1 VTVPALKVRGLT
13 RRFGARAAIADLDL
27 EVQEGDVYGF
37 LGPNGAGKTTALR
50 CILGLIRS
58 DTGTVE
64 VFGETGRL
72 ARRFVGAIVETPSFH
87 DWVSGFENLSLSA
100 AYAGLGPSV
109 APAEIARVLDRVGLV
124 ERSSDRVGTY
134 SLGMR
139 QRLAIAR
146 ALLGRPRLML
156 LDEPTNG
163 LDPQGM
169 REVRELVRSLALHD
183 KITVLLSS
191 HLLGEVQAICN
202 RVGILDT
209 GRLRAEGAVAE
220 LLAADAA
227 VTTLVEVSSPGEGAA
242 ERLKEAA
249 LAIDGVELEGAG
261 AHGRVRLRLRG
272 IEPAALNRKLVEAGV
287 EVDALVPERRSLEDV
302 FLEVTSGAPR

>member
-1 VTVPALKVRGLT
+1 VPPPALKVRGLT

-58 DTGTVE
+58 DAGTIE

-87 DWVSGFENLSLSA
+87 DWVSGQENLSLSA
-100 AYAGLGPSV
+100 AYAGLGPGV
-109 APAEIARVLDRVGLV
+109 AQAEIARVLERVGLV

-146 ALLGRPRLML
+146 AGR
-156 LDEPTNG
+156 G
-163 LDPQGM
+163 
-169 REVRELVRSLALHD
+169 
-183 KITVLLSS
+183 
-191 HLLGEVQAICN
+191 
-202 RVGILDT
+202 
-209 GRLRAEGAVAE
+209 
-220 LLAADAA
+220 
-227 VTTLVEVSSPGEGAA
+227 
-242 ERLKEAA
+242 
-249 LAIDGVELEGAG
+249 
-261 AHGRVRLRLRG
+261 
-272 IEPAALNRKLVEAGV
+272 
-287 EVDALVPERRSLEDV
+287 
-302 FLEVTSGAPR
+302 